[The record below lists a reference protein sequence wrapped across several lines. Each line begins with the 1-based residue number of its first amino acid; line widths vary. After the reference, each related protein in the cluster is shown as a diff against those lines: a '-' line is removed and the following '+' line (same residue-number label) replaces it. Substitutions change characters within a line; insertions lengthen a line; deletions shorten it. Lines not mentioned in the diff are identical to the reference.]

1 MRIQFL
7 IIFAFSVVAQLSCK
21 KDLEK
26 NLPSIKLTGQPFVTL
41 YLQKQLAH
49 ANSERKNSILQLIRN
64 IDYTNI
70 ISYKTEYGSS
80 WAATLSGYNFKTV
93 NPEKQISSTDQS
105 KTTILTKVVFDCNES
120 GEIQSAHIAQIE
132 TSQSIHFLE
141 NELVSILMSK
151 SKSFTGFLSVNTL
164 YNDLLFKVFY
174 NKGTAEQISSK
185 QKKVSHNLQKSTNN
199 LEQHSTSSQIGCTD
213 WYWVTNYNFA
223 DGSIITQ
230 EVYLYTTCDE
240 SIQSNEDRDGSTP
253 TTPCDKIKILK
264 NDTGFVSKMKA
275 LKTKVTDFSESGY
288 MVKNGNPTSFD
299 LINAVPGSVGEISIP
314 ISSILNPIDGVMH
327 NHTTGL
333 LSVFSPGDIQSIGQ
347 LYDSSKITSL
357 LNFSMTAVTASQ
369 TAYVL
374 TVANISQFQSF
385 KDTYLSSSMGMD
397 LFNSLY
403 QTLYGITKTASSADN
418 EANFLKLLKAT
429 NSGLQLTSV
438 DFTTFSNWS
447 IKTLNENGG
456 VLEIPCTN

>member
-1 MRIQFL
+1 
-7 IIFAFSVVAQLSCK
+7 
-21 KDLEK
+21 
-26 NLPSIKLTGQPFVTL
+26 
-41 YLQKQLAH
+41 
-49 ANSERKNSILQLIRN
+49 
-64 IDYTNI
+64 
-70 ISYKTEYGSS
+70 
-80 WAATLSGYNFKTV
+80 
-93 NPEKQISSTDQS
+93 
-105 KTTILTKVVFDCNES
+105 
-120 GEIQSAHIAQIE
+120 
-132 TSQSIHFLE
+132 
-141 NELVSILMSK
+141 
-151 SKSFTGFLSVNTL
+151 
-164 YNDLLFKVFY
+164 
-174 NKGTAEQISSK
+174 
-185 QKKVSHNLQKSTNN
+185 
-199 LEQHSTSSQIGCTD
+199 
-213 WYWVTNYNFA
+213 
-223 DGSIITQ
+223 
-230 EVYLYTTCDE
+230 
-240 SIQSNEDRDGSTP
+240 
-253 TTPCDKIKILK
+253 
-264 NDTGFVSKMKA
+264 MKA